1 MFCSIYCKFFPHWE
15 RNNVFNNEKQTPSHV
30 KFPSISL
37 CVCLVAQALVSVLG
51 ENKTTTTHFFA
62 HDVVKMHVDSL
73 VH

>member
-1 MFCSIYCKFFPHWE
+1 MFSIMRNKLPHTS
-15 RNNVFNNEKQTPSHV
+15 NV
-30 KFPSISL
+30 KFPTISL
-37 CVCLVAQALVSVLG
+37 CVCLVAQALVSVVG

>member
-1 MFCSIYCKFFPHWE
+1 MLNVHS
-15 RNNVFNNEKQTPSHV
+15 RNFN
-30 KFPSISL
+30 
-37 CVCLVAQALVSVLG
+37 VCLVAQALVSDVG